1 MGCSDSKSTGTEN
14 TTSKP
19 DNNKEVG
26 KEANNVG
33 GEMSEEKKK
42 AILQMR

>member
-19 DNNKEVG
+19 DNNKGV

-33 GEMSEEKKK
+33 KEMSEEKKR